1 MLCKLPKKLNE
12 MSIKI
17 GDNNSSFLNFWSD
30 FEDKLY
36 FLDVRGFIKLDFV
49 KLTNDNYLIRLTT
62 NFSNNVYLH
71 MDTSQI

>member
-17 GDNNSSFLNFWSD
+17 GDNNSSFFNFWSD
-30 FEDKLY
+30 FKDKLY

-62 NFSNNVYLH
+62 NFSNNVYLY

>member
-62 NFSNNVYLH
+62 NFSNNVYLY